1 MKIENLTEIMG
12 MIDEKKKAAEKI
24 STAFASPASLLD
36 ATLKRLIQPGLSFCR
51 PDKTRQASHQA

>member
-12 MIDEKKKAAEKI
+12 MIDEKKAAEKI

-36 ATLKRLIQPGLSFCR
+36 AALKRLIQPGLSFCR

>member
-12 MIDEKKKAAEKI
+12 MIDEKKAAEKI

-36 ATLKRLIQPGLSFCR
+36 ATLKRLMQPGLSFCR

>member
-1 MKIENLTEIMG
+1 M
-12 MIDEKKKAAEKI
+12 KKKAAEKI

-51 PDKTRQASHQA
+51 PDKTLKRRIRHKADYFLISYSGV

>member
-12 MIDEKKKAAEKI
+12 MIDEKKAAEKI

>member
-1 MKIENLTEIMG
+1 

-36 ATLKRLIQPGLSFCR
+36 ARLIQPGLSFCR